1 MEMHGSING
10 IKYRYLASKSS
21 GSPVV
26 LVHGFNFDS
35 NAWVESGVF
44 DFLSAHYAVYAID
57 MPYGPRSRTDH
68 INGDEEDFAEFLRSV
83 LADLKITR
91 PALLG
96 ASIGGAT
103 VLRYLE
109 KGYDARCGVVVGPVN
124 VDRVNLDRIGVPVLG
139 IWGER
144 DSVSHPRNRELL
156 SRRFN
161 VIIIPGASH
170 PAYLDKPKEFMEA
183 VKDFLGKC

>member
-1 MEMHGSING
+1 MEMHGSVNG
-10 IKYRYLASKSS
+10 IKYRYLASRSS

-35 NAWVESGVF
+35 NAWMESGGVF
-44 DFLSAHYAVYAID
+44 DSLSTHYAVYAID

-68 INGDEEDFAEFLRSV
+68 INGDEGDFAEFLRSV
-83 LADLKITR
+83 LMDLKITR

-109 KGYDARCGVVVGPVN
+109 MGYDARCGIVVGPVN

-139 IWGER
+139 IWGGR
-144 DSVSHPRNRELL
+144 G
-156 SRRFN
+156 
-161 VIIIPGASH
+161 I
-170 PAYLDKPKEFMEA
+170 AYPIR
-183 VKDFLGKC
+183 GIGNCCRGSST